1 MFRKIIIP
9 FFSAISVIIAKFDMI
24 LEDSSFGEIQIS
36 LDNRLRISPKLP
48 SKPKFTNI
56 QVTNS
61 IEFNFPSIYV
71 NFIQTTRNSFT
82 RFVIIC

>member
-1 MFRKIIIP
+1 
-9 FFSAISVIIAKFDMI
+9 MI
-24 LEDSSFGEIQIS
+24 LEDCSFGELQIS

-61 IEFNFPSIYV
+61 VEFNFPSIYV
-71 NFIQTTRNSFT
+71 NFIQTTRN
-82 RFVIIC
+82 